1 MRMSGNMIH
10 LRFSN
15 LAESVLVELYTNLL
29 ANLWLFASSG
39 TYSYPVDSVLGG
51 LYENL

>member
-10 LRFSN
+10 LRFSY

-29 ANLWLFASSG
+29 ANLWLFASSE
-39 TYSYPVDSVLGG
+39 TYSYPVNSVLEG